1 MRSILIALCLLVT
14 STVAFSQQAAA
25 PAGSGSVFGLVSD
38 QRARLVTN
46 APIEA
51 LNVDTGMKFHVDS
64 GAMGQYRLTE
74 LPPGDYELSISVAGT
89 LVQKRITVSAASP
102 VRLDIIVPL
111 G

>member
-1 MRSILIALCLLVT
+1 MRSILIAFCLIVS
-14 STVAFSQQAAA
+14 STVAFCQQAA
-25 PAGSGSVFGLVSD
+25 PSGSVFGLVSD

-51 LNVDTGMKFHVDS
+51 INVLTGVKFHVES
-64 GAMGQYRLTE
+64 GPMGQYRLTE
-74 LPPGDYELSISVAGT
+74 LPPGDYELSISIAGSF
-89 LVQKRITVSAASP
+89 VQKRITVTAVSP